1 MKFDFFLK
9 KILPWTLKGKK
20 GKVIEKSLL
29 KDCVLVQQEDLTI
42 ETMKDSLPDSAT
54 RQRPGSGR
62 ERPES
67 ASRARTDS
75 IMSMEVCMS
84 NAVFNRYHHK
94 RGYLTK
100 F

>member
-1 MKFDFFLK
+1 
-9 KILPWTLKGKK
+9 
-20 GKVIEKSLL
+20 
-29 KDCVLVQQEDLTI
+29 
-42 ETMKDSLPDSAT
+42 MKDSLPDSAT

-75 IMSMEVCMS
+75 IMSIEVCMS

-94 RGYLTK
+94 GVYLTK
-100 F
+100 FCKSLSALKYAIVFRARRNCITR

>member
-1 MKFDFFLK
+1 M
-9 KILPWTLKGKK
+9 
-20 GKVIEKSLL
+20 IEKKRKRKE
-29 KDCVLVQQEDLTI
+29 KDYVLVQQEDVTI
-42 ETMKDSLPDSAT
+42 ETMKDTLPDSAT

-94 RGYLTK
+94 RGYLGK